1 MTTIYILTH
10 KAFTPPPDTLYQPL
24 QVGACLH
31 EDLGYLRDDDGEN
44 ISDQNPFFS
53 ELTGHYWIWK
63 NDTESD
69 IIGCCHY
76 RRFLIKEDN
85 TLFQEAELKAM
96 LSHNDIITTKLLT
109 LSHSYYEAFDDRH
122 NKKDLDILGEV
133 LSKLQPEYS
142 ETYKRIVHSNRT
154 YFGNM
159 FIMKRERFHHY
170 MEFLFP
176 VLFEVQKRV
185 DMSGY
190 DGYQKRLFG
199 FLSEVLLYVYTCVND
214 LKVKE
219 AYVGMVGEKT
229 ETKELKEKL
238 SGYFEKKDIAG
249 AKACFLSYYEKR
261 PDILMEAS
269 DINHECR
276 LLMQAISTFE
286 WENSTYGYSR
296 LDTATN
302 TAELITFFATLN
314 ELVTAHRH
322 CGSLEDLKKEHL
334 TLKEQA
340 FLQQYAVT
348 ETEFMIANRILQPET
363 QSPPQTTPP
372 PWQQGK

>member
-10 KAFTPPPDTLYQPL
+10 KAFTPPPDALYQPL

-63 NDTESD
+63 NDKTSD

-76 RRFLIKEDN
+76 RRYLIKEDD
-85 TLFQEAELKAM
+85 TLFQENELKAM
-96 LSHNDIITTKLLT
+96 LSHYDMITTKLLT
-109 LSHSYYEAFDDRH
+109 LEHSYYEAFDDRH
-122 NKKDLDILGEV
+122 HQRDLDILGDV
-133 LSKLQPEYS
+133 LLELRPEYS
-142 ETYKRIVHSNRT
+142 QAYQRIIHGNRT

-176 VLFEVQKRV
+176 VLFEVQQRV
-185 DMSGY
+185 DMTGY

-214 LKVKE
+214 LQVKE

-238 SGYFEKKDIAG
+238 SDYFDKKDIAG

-269 DINHECR
+269 DLDHECR

-286 WENSTYGYSR
+286 WENSAYGYSR
-296 LDTATN
+296 LNTTTN
-302 TAELITFFATLN
+302 TAELITFFRTLN
-314 ELVTAHRH
+314 KLVATYHH
-322 CGSLEDLKKEHL
+322 CNSLEDLKKECL
-334 TLKEQA
+334 THKEQT
-340 FLQQYAVT
+340 FLEQYAVT
-348 ETEFMIANRILQPET
+348 ETEFMIARRVQIPN
-363 QSPPQTTPP
+363 
-372 PWQQGK
+372 GY

>member
-10 KAFTPPPDTLYQPL
+10 KAFTPPPDTLYRPL

-31 EDLGYLRDDDGEN
+31 EDLGYLKDDEGEN
-44 ISDQNPFFS
+44 ISEQNPFFS

-63 NDTESD
+63 NDTTSD

-76 RRFLIKEDN
+76 RRYLIKEDD
-85 TLFQEAELKAM
+85 TLFQENELKAM
-96 LSHNDIITTKLLT
+96 LSHYDMITTKLLT
-109 LSHSYYEAFDDRH
+109 LEHSYYEAFDDRH
-122 NKKDLDILGEV
+122 HQRDLDILGDV
-133 LSKLQPEYS
+133 LLELRPEYS
-142 ETYKRIVHSNRT
+142 QAYQRIIHDNRT

-185 DMSGY
+185 DMTGY

-214 LKVKE
+214 LQVKE

-238 SGYFEKKDIAG
+238 SEYFDKKDIAG

-269 DINHECR
+269 DIDHECR

-286 WENSTYGYSR
+286 WENSINGTCR
-296 LDTATN
+296 LEITTNAQELTDYFRALNRLVIRHMTA
-302 TAELITFFATLN
+302 
-314 ELVTAHRH
+314 
-322 CGSLEDLKKEHL
+322 GSLEEFKRADLTPE
-334 TLKEQA
+334 EQA
-340 FLQQYAVT
+340 FLEQYKVT
-348 ETEFMIANRILQPET
+348 ETEFMISHRIQIH
-363 QSPPQTTPP
+363 
-372 PWQQGK
+372 